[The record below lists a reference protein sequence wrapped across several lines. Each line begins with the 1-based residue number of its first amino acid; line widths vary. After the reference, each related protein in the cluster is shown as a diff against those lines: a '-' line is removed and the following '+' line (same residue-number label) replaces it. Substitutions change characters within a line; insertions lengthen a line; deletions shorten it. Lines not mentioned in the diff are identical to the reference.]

1 MIEPIFP
8 TLLYINV
15 AEGKQLV
22 DVQSKLLWQFQN
34 INLDYNS
41 EWGKILFTIKN
52 NINDL

>member
-22 DVQSKLLWQFQN
+22 DVQSEIALAIQN

-41 EWGKILFTIKN
+41 EWGKT
-52 NINDL
+52 